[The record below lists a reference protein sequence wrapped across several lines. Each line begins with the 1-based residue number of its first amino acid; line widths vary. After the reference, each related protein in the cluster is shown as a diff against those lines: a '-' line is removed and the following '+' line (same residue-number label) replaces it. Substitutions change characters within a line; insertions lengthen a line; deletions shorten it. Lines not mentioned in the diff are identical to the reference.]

1 MNTTDLNQI
10 PDELRVIDARLAA
23 LGQADR
29 DAADGQFEDRL
40 TRATSGMLSSAPA
53 LRLVG
58 GESSPR
64 RAAWMGFARYA
75 AAAVILLSFGSAIYL
90 ANTAPVKRG
99 PNAELTVS
107 PADLINSTVALES
120 LDASDPFTTLLSD
133 LDTIDQALRT
143 QPSIP
148 DTSTTGSM

>member
-1 MNTTDLNQI
+1 
-10 PDELRVIDARLAA
+10 
-23 LGQADR
+23 
-29 DAADGQFEDRL
+29 
-40 TRATSGMLSSAPA
+40 MLSSAPA

-90 ANTAPVKRG
+90 ANTGPTKRT
-99 PNAELTVS
+99 PIEDIAAISLD
-107 PADLINSTVALES
+107 DLINSTAALES